1 MASDPIL
8 SLDLTIITL
17 RFCKYF
23 LPVIETYTDSTQTHT
38 VRTFKEVTAC
48 IRVGFRR
55 LRRSTQVY
63 ALSSYF
69 EFERDARNWPVAS
82 TDLLTAAFL
91 YPLPSLR

>member
-38 VRTFKEVTAC
+38 VRTFKEVT
-48 IRVGFRR
+48 VTG
-55 LRRSTQVY
+55 LLHVSESDSDVY
-63 ALSSYF
+63 AGLRYF
-69 EFERDARNWPVAS
+69 EFERDASNWPVAS